1 MSPWLVAVGA
11 GAAFALLQYRWRRT
25 HQGPI
30 WVTAAILRWVAATL
44 VVALLL
50 DAPSGPAQLVRS
62 WAALDVSQSM
72 IREDSALWRAAL
84 DSVRA
89 AKPESTLWFGDS
101 TRVTTGARPNSVAP
115 IDKKTELRPLA
126 DRAVAVGHPV
136 VLVTDGELSD
146 AEAASTLPAGS
157 RVVVLPRTGVSDA
170 AVISAEVPR
179 AIVAGDT
186 VTAQITVGAG
196 SSGAGAGYAAVRV
209 DGRDAGR
216 VTLDALPAFGTRRI
230 EMRFTMSG
238 PPGPAVVQAIVAA
251 RGDRVPRNDTLSVV
265 VDRSRSASAVFVSTS
280 PDFDSRAALGLLRGA
295 LALPARGFLRV
306 APGVWRVD
314 GTLAPVAEV
323 EVRAALRD
331 APIAIIHGDSDAF
344 GAPRSATTAP
354 FALLVPVSDTTAEWY
369 VAGTPTS
376 PLTPAFAGVGWDSL
390 PPLLV
395 GGDAP
400 KGSWTALEASPG
412 RTGAPRAVVVG
423 TDAPRRTVTIVASGF
438 WRWQFRGGSSA
449 DAFAAFWG
457 GIFDWLAGERA
468 DKRAAIPDA
477 GSFRSGD
484 AIRWRR
490 GGVADSVVQVTLRRR
505 NAPPQ
510 SDSLTLRF
518 LGGASVVESP
528 SVEPGIY
535 DVAMRG
541 GAAILAVN
549 ASSEWL
555 PRPVKLRSG
564 PLHGGSPIGTPPR
577 LRDRMWIY
585 ALIIGVLCAEWL
597 LRRRIGMR

>member
-1 MSPWLVAVGA
+1 MSPWLIAIGA
-11 GAAFALLQYRWRRT
+11 GVAFALLQYGWRRT
-25 HQGPI
+25 HQGPLC
-30 WVTAAILRWVAATL
+30 VTAAILRVIAATL

-50 DAPSGPAQLVRS
+50 DAPSGPAQPVRS
-62 WAALDVSQSM
+62 WGALDISQSM
-72 IREDSALWRAAL
+72 VREDSALWRGAL

-89 AKPESTLWFGDS
+89 AQPESTLWFGDS
-101 TRVTTGARPNSVAP
+101 TRTGRNQPAP
-115 IDKKTELRPLA
+115 IDTRTELRPLA
-126 DRAVAVGHPV
+126 DRALAAGHPI

-146 AEAASTLPAGS
+146 ADAVAALPAGS
-157 RVVVLPRTGVSDA
+157 RLVVLARPAASDA
-170 AVISAEVPR
+170 TVISAEIPR
-179 AIVAGDT
+179 AVVAGDT
-186 VTAQITVGAG
+186 VLAQVTVGAG
-196 SSGAGAGYAAVRV
+196 TAGAGAGALIIRV
-209 DGRDAGR
+209 DGRESAR
-216 VTLDALPAFGTRRI
+216 VGIDALPAFGTHRV

-238 PPGPAVVQAIVAA
+238 PPGPAVVQAIVAVQ
-251 RGDRVPRNDTLSVV
+251 GDRVARNDTLSIA

-306 APGVWRVD
+306 APGMWRVD
-314 GTLAPVAEV
+314 GSLAPVTEA

-331 APIAIIHGDSDAF
+331 APIAILHGDSSVF
-344 GAPRSATTAP
+344 GAPRSMTAAP
-354 FALLVPVSDTTAEWY
+354 LALLVPISDTTAEWY

-376 PLTPAFAGVGWDSL
+376 PLTPAFAGVAWDSL
-390 PPLLV
+390 PPLLI

-400 KGSWTALEASPG
+400 KGAWTALEASPG

-423 TDAPRRTVTIVASGF
+423 TDSPRRSVTVVGSGF

-490 GGVADSVVQVTLRRR
+490 GGAADSVVPIVLARLNEPSRR
-505 NAPPQ
+505 
-510 SDSLTLRF
+510 DTLTLRF
-518 LGGASVVESP
+518 GPGATVVESP
-528 SVEPGIY
+528 SLESGVYE
-535 DVAMRG
+535 VTMRG
-541 GAAILAVN
+541 GSAILAVN

-555 PRPVKLRSG
+555 PRQVRLRSG
-564 PLHGGSPIGTPPR
+564 PIHGGSPVGTQPR
-577 LRDRMWIY
+577 LRDLLWIY
-585 ALIIGVLCAEWL
+585 VLIVGALCAEWL